1 MIPSFKSAEIA
12 SLLEGVPE
20 GDINHKV
27 CKLSKIEEGDEDSL
41 CFIANP
47 KYEHYANTATAG
59 VLLIRKDLQVNNSKI
74 KSIIRVDNPQA
85 AFAKLLS
92 VYQQFIQAGNKK
104 TGIEPQ
110 TFIGNASTYGEGFY
124 LGAFS
129 YLDKNVRIGKNVS
142 IYPNCFIGE
151 NVTLGDNTVIHAG
164 VKIYDGCI
172 IGANC
177 IIHAGAVIGGDGFG
191 FIPTENGFQKVP
203 QTGIVVLEDDVEI
216 VVNPADVEMD
226 TFRSGGKG
234 GQNVNKVETAVRLRH
249 IPSGIVVACQQER
262 SQLLNRERAMKMLKS
277 QLYKK
282 RLEEEEAAKALVEG
296 AKKKIE
302 WGSQI
307 RSYVFQPYTMVN
319 DHRTELKET
328 DIHSVMDGELDGFIR
343 AYLLMG
349 ADE

>member
-12 SLLEGVPE
+12 SLLEGIPE

-27 CKLSKIEEGDEDSL
+27 CKLAKIEEGDEDSL

-110 TFIGNASTYGEGFY
+110 TFIGENSHYGNDFY

-129 YLDKNVRIGKNVS
+129 YIDKNVKIGNNVS
-142 IYPNCFIGE
+142 IYPNAYIGDG
-151 NVTLGDNTVIHAG
+151 VTIGDNTVIHAG
-164 VKIYDGCI
+164 VKIYEGCI
-172 IGANC
+172 IGGNC

-191 FIPTENGFQKVP
+191 FIPTENGFQKIP

-216 VVNPADVEMD
+216 GANTVIDRATLGTTIIRKGVKLDNLVHIAHNVEIGEHSAIAAQ
-226 TFRSGGKG
+226 TGVSGSTKIGKHVLIG
-234 GQNVNKVETAVRLRH
+234 GQVGIVGH
-249 IPSGIVVACQQER
+249 IKIEDGVKINAQSGISKSIGKNKSVSGSPATDFREHYKQLAQIKRIPELLER
-262 SQLLNRERAMKMLKS
+262 IKV
-277 QLYKK
+277 
-282 RLEEEEAAKALVEG
+282 LEEELS
-296 AKKKIE
+296 KKL
-302 WGSQI
+302 S
-307 RSYVFQPYTMVN
+307 
-319 DHRTELKET
+319 
-328 DIHSVMDGELDGFIR
+328 
-343 AYLLMG
+343 
-349 ADE
+349 

>member
-27 CKLSKIEEGDEDSL
+27 CKLAKIEEGDEDSL

-59 VLLIRKDLQVNNSKI
+59 VLLIRKDLQVNNDKI

-110 TFIGNASTYGEGFY
+110 TFIGNASTYGDGFY

-142 IYPNCFIGE
+142 VYPNCFIGE
-151 NVTLGDNTVIHAG
+151 SVTIGDNTVIHSG
-164 VKIYDGCI
+164 VKIYDGCS

-191 FIPTENGFQKVP
+191 YIPTENGFQKVP

-216 VVNPADVEMD
+216 GANTVIDRATLGTTIIHKGVKLDNLVHIAHNVEIGEHSAIAAQ
-226 TFRSGGKG
+226 TGVSGSTKIGKHVLIG
-234 GQNVNKVETAVRLRH
+234 GQVGIVGH
-249 IPSGIVVACQQER
+249 IKIEDGVKINAQSGISKSISKNKSVSGSPATDFREHYKQLAQVKRIPELLER
-262 SQLLNRERAMKMLKS
+262 IKV
-277 QLYKK
+277 
-282 RLEEEEAAKALVEG
+282 LEEQLKTVKA
-296 AKKKIE
+296 
-302 WGSQI
+302 
-307 RSYVFQPYTMVN
+307 
-319 DHRTELKET
+319 
-328 DIHSVMDGELDGFIR
+328 
-343 AYLLMG
+343 
-349 ADE
+349 

>member
-27 CKLSKIEEGDEDSL
+27 CKLAKIEEGDEDSL

-59 VLLIRKDLQVNNSKI
+59 VLLIRKDLQVNNAKI

-110 TFIGNASTYGEGFY
+110 TFIGNASTYGDGFY

-142 IYPNCFIGE
+142 VYPNCFIGE
-151 NVTLGDNTVIHAG
+151 SVTISDNTVIHAG
-164 VKIYDGCI
+164 VKIYDGCS

-191 FIPTENGFQKVP
+191 YIPTENGFQKVP

-216 VVNPADVEMD
+216 GANTVIDRATLGTTIIHKGVKLDNLVHIAHNVEIGEHSAIAAQ
-226 TFRSGGKG
+226 TGVSGSTKIGKHVLIG
-234 GQNVNKVETAVRLRH
+234 GQVGIVGH
-249 IPSGIVVACQQER
+249 IKIEDGVKINAQSGISKSISKNKSVSGSPATDFREHYKQLAQVKRIPELLER
-262 SQLLNRERAMKMLKS
+262 IKV
-277 QLYKK
+277 
-282 RLEEEEAAKALVEG
+282 LEEQLKTVKA
-296 AKKKIE
+296 
-302 WGSQI
+302 
-307 RSYVFQPYTMVN
+307 
-319 DHRTELKET
+319 
-328 DIHSVMDGELDGFIR
+328 
-343 AYLLMG
+343 
-349 ADE
+349 

>member
-59 VLLIRKDLQVNNSKI
+59 VLLIRKDLQVNNDKI

-110 TFIGNASTYGEGFY
+110 TFIGNASTYGDGFY

-142 IYPNCFIGE
+142 VYPNCFIGE
-151 NVTLGDNTVIHAG
+151 SVTIGDNTVIHSG
-164 VKIYDGCI
+164 VKIYDGCS

-191 FIPTENGFQKVP
+191 YIPTENGFQKVP

-216 VVNPADVEMD
+216 GANTVIDRATLGTTIIHKGVKLDNLVHIAHNVEIGEHSAIAAQ
-226 TFRSGGKG
+226 TGVSGSTKIGKHVLIG
-234 GQNVNKVETAVRLRH
+234 GQVGIVGH
-249 IPSGIVVACQQER
+249 IKIEDGVKINAQSGISKSISKNKSVSGSPATDFREHYKQLAQVKRIPELLER
-262 SQLLNRERAMKMLKS
+262 IKV
-277 QLYKK
+277 
-282 RLEEEEAAKALVEG
+282 LEEQLKTVKA
-296 AKKKIE
+296 
-302 WGSQI
+302 
-307 RSYVFQPYTMVN
+307 
-319 DHRTELKET
+319 
-328 DIHSVMDGELDGFIR
+328 
-343 AYLLMG
+343 
-349 ADE
+349 

>member
-27 CKLSKIEEGDEDSL
+27 CKLAKIEEGDEDSL

-59 VLLIRKDLQVNNSKI
+59 VLLIRKDLQVNNAKI

-110 TFIGNASTYGEGFY
+110 TFIGNASTYGDGFY

-142 IYPNCFIGE
+142 VYPNCFIGE
-151 NVTLGDNTVIHAG
+151 SVTIGDNTVIHAG
-164 VKIYDGCI
+164 VKIYDGCS

-191 FIPTENGFQKVP
+191 YIPTENGFQKVP

-216 VVNPADVEMD
+216 GANTVIDRATLGTTIIHKGVKLDNLVHIAHNVEIGEHSAIAAQ
-226 TFRSGGKG
+226 TGVSGSTKIGKHVLIG
-234 GQNVNKVETAVRLRH
+234 GQVGIVGH
-249 IPSGIVVACQQER
+249 IKIDDGVKINAQSGISKSIGKNKSVSGSPATDFREHYKQLAHIKRIPELLER
-262 SQLLNRERAMKMLKS
+262 IKT
-277 QLYKK
+277 
-282 RLEEEEAAKALVEG
+282 LEEELS
-296 AKKKIE
+296 KKL
-302 WGSQI
+302 S
-307 RSYVFQPYTMVN
+307 
-319 DHRTELKET
+319 
-328 DIHSVMDGELDGFIR
+328 
-343 AYLLMG
+343 
-349 ADE
+349 

>member
-27 CKLSKIEEGDEDSL
+27 FKLAKIEEGDEDSL

-74 KSIIRVDNPQA
+74 KSIIRVENPQA

-110 TFIGNASTYGEGFY
+110 TFIGADTQYGKGFY

-129 YLDKNVRIGKNVS
+129 YIDKNVCIGHEVS
-142 IYPNCFIGE
+142 IFPNCYIGE
-151 NVTLGDNTVIHAG
+151 KVTIGDNTIIHAG
-164 VKIYDGCI
+164 VKIYDGCK

-191 FIPTENGFQKVP
+191 YIPTENGFQKVP

-216 VVNPADVEMD
+216 GANTVIDRATLGTTIIHKGVKLDNLVHIAHNVEIGEHSAIAAQ
-226 TFRSGGKG
+226 TGVSGSTKIGKHVLIG
-234 GQNVNKVETAVRLRH
+234 GQVGIVGH
-249 IPSGIVVACQQER
+249 IKIEDGVKINAQSGISKSISKNKSVSGSPATDFREHYKQLAQVKRIPELLER
-262 SQLLNRERAMKMLKS
+262 IKV
-277 QLYKK
+277 
-282 RLEEEEAAKALVEG
+282 LEEQLKTVKA
-296 AKKKIE
+296 
-302 WGSQI
+302 
-307 RSYVFQPYTMVN
+307 
-319 DHRTELKET
+319 
-328 DIHSVMDGELDGFIR
+328 
-343 AYLLMG
+343 
-349 ADE
+349 

>member
-27 CKLSKIEEGDEDSL
+27 CKLAKIEEGDEDSL

-59 VLLIRKDLQVNNSKI
+59 VLLIRKDLQVNNAKI

-110 TFIGNASTYGEGFY
+110 TFIGNASTYGDGFY

-142 IYPNCFIGE
+142 VYPNCFIGE
-151 NVTLGDNTVIHAG
+151 SVTIGDNTVIHAG
-164 VKIYDGCI
+164 VKIYDGCS

-191 FIPTENGFQKVP
+191 YIPTENGFQKVP

-216 VVNPADVEMD
+216 GANTVIDRATLGTTIIHKGVKLDNLVHIAHNVEIGEHSAIAAQ
-226 TFRSGGKG
+226 TGVSGSTKIGKHVLIG
-234 GQNVNKVETAVRLRH
+234 GQVGIVGH
-249 IPSGIVVACQQER
+249 IKIEDGVKINAQSGISKSISKNKSVSGSPATDFREHYKQLAQVKRIPELLER
-262 SQLLNRERAMKMLKS
+262 IKV
-277 QLYKK
+277 
-282 RLEEEEAAKALVEG
+282 LEEQLKTVKA
-296 AKKKIE
+296 
-302 WGSQI
+302 
-307 RSYVFQPYTMVN
+307 
-319 DHRTELKET
+319 
-328 DIHSVMDGELDGFIR
+328 
-343 AYLLMG
+343 
-349 ADE
+349 